1 MFILVPGWKE
11 TIKFGAINCAQQSV
25 CGNYSINGTPTLRL
39 FYGGPGPR
47 EKKKTEGK
55 LYFDFMYYLAVVS
68 FDFT

>member
-47 EKKKTEGK
+47 EKKTERK
-55 LYFDFMYYLAVVS
+55 LYFDFIYLAVVA